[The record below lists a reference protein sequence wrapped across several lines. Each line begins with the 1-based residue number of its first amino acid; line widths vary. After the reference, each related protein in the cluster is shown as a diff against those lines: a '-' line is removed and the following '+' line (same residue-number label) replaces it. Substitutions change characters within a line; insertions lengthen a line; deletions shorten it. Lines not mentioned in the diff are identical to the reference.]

1 MVWSLEVS
9 FEAEVPD
16 VCSLPRLGNAA
27 FEKARRHSSRIDL
40 RMTSWGYVYGFQ
52 VSIAGDKLTLSR
64 EEGEEEEEDWVA
76 RHRERS
82 EVW

>member
-1 MVWSLEVS
+1 
-9 FEAEVPD
+9 
-16 VCSLPRLGNAA
+16 
-27 FEKARRHSSRIDL
+27 
-40 RMTSWGYVYGFQ
+40 MTSWGFVYGFQ

>member
-27 FEKARRHSSRIDL
+27 FEKARRRSRRIDL
-40 RMTSWGYVYGFQ
+40 RKTSLEYVYGFQ
-52 VSIAGDKLTLSR
+52 VSIA
-64 EEGEEEEEDWVA
+64 
-76 RHRERS
+76 RHK
-82 EVW
+82 